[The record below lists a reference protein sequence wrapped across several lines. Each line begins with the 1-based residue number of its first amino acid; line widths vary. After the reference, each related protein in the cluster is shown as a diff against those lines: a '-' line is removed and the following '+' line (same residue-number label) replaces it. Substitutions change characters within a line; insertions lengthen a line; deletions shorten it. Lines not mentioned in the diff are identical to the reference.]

1 MPDFILSLAA
11 QVVSA
16 HVAKNPVS
24 PEDLPQLIKD
34 VHRALANAGQSTVEP
49 LRGEPAVAI
58 KKSVTAGHLVCLE
71 CGKHFSMLKRHLNTD
86 HQLTPEQYRQK
97 WSLPQSYPIVAPD
110 YAKTRAALAKKLGLG
125 RKGPMQARKARGKAK
140 R

>member
-49 LRGEPAVAI
+49 LRGEPGRTCCCNQEIRHRGAP
-58 KKSVTAGHLVCLE
+58 CLPRVWKTFLDAE
-71 CGKHFSMLKRHLNTD
+71 A
-86 HQLTPEQYRQK
+86 
-97 WSLPQSYPIVAPD
+97 APHH
-110 YAKTRAALAKKLGLG
+110 
-125 RKGPMQARKARGKAK
+125 
-140 R
+140 